1 MLAMTEPIQPTPSE
15 DSQAVTYVEVRW
27 WAVWLD
33 KFTARDLADAMG
45 VSLDVGQR
53 GVKAL
58 LWHGICEQTGVVW
71 EGPDGPEP
79 VVGYKPLP
87 PGPTDA
93 FTHTPE
99 WKTTPGCYSL
109 APRNR
114 GMPVRLV
121 DNTDR
126 RNMMQG
132 TGGGRVRIKNRDKA
146 YERMQEAIE
155 NRKTKQK
162 EKLRAQHEDPKGKRK
177 RQSDLP
183 D

>member
-1 MLAMTEPIQPTPSE
+1 MLAMTYDPVPIP
-15 DSQAVTYVEVRW
+15 SQAVTYVEVRW

-45 VSLDVGQR
+45 VSLEVGER

-58 LWHGICEQTGVVW
+58 LWHGICEETGVVW
-71 EGPDGPEP
+71 EGPDGPER
-79 VVGYKPLP
+79 VIGYKPLP
-87 PGPTDA
+87 PGPRDA

-99 WKTTPGCYSL
+99 WKTTPGCYAE
-109 APRNR
+109 APVR
-114 GMPVRLV
+114 GLPIRLV

-132 TGGGRVRIKNRDKA
+132 TGGSRVRIKNRDKA
-146 YERMQEAIE
+146 YQRMQDAVAARRE
-155 NRKTKQK
+155 KQK
-162 EKLRAQHEDPKGKRK
+162 AKLREAAEDPKGKRR